1 MKAILGNLM
10 ILLRADVI
18 WNSHAPE
25 QQTNTDKASAD
36 TSAKDASTQ
45 AKTTETVS
53 GTSADTPAEKI
64 LDSIPQEKQTEKSAN
79 TELKNIL
86 GQKIQYK
93 VSYDVTAAGTA
104 SKMTQYISGSKIR
117 IDTITQGFEI
127 RSYLLDKE
135 FNSCNKITGDWMCQ
149 KIDYKQSDFDKTQE
163 DAKANVEKYDVQ
175 STGTKVVAGVTT
187 SCYRITVKDGIVDY
201 CYSPDYVPLY
211 VKTTAGQA
219 SSELTATSYSTS
231 VSEADFALPAQAKA
245 VNPEDYLKNA
255 KGFN

>member
-1 MKAILGNLM
+1 MKAILGIVM
-10 ILLRADVI
+10 ILLLAVVAC
-18 WNSHAPE
+18 NSNTPT
-25 QQTNTDKASAD
+25 QQANTDKVSAD
-36 TSAKDASTQ
+36 TSAKDVPTQ
-45 AKTTETVS
+45 AKTAKDTS
-53 GTSADTPAEKI
+53 SISADTPSKKI
-64 LDSIPQEKQTEKSAN
+64 PDSVPQEKLIAKNAN

-104 SKMTQYISGSKIR
+104 SKMTQYISGNKIR
-117 IDTITQGFEI
+117 IDTLTQGFEI
-127 RSYLLDKE
+127 RSYLFDKE
-135 FNSCNKITGDWMCQ
+135 FNSCNKITGDWICQ
-149 KIDYKQSDFDKTQE
+149 KIDYKQSDSDKTQT

-187 SCYRITVKDGIVDY
+187 SCYRITVTDGIVDY

-211 VKTTAGQA
+211 VKTTAGKA
-219 SSELTATSYSTS
+219 SSELTATSYSLS